1 MAKISVMVFAAGLGT
16 RMGALTR
23 DRPKPLVEVSGKPLI
38 DHALALVDEINTSY
52 IVINT
57 HYKHEMLSAHLGDMG
72 VKISPEFPDVL
83 ETGGGLKAA
92 LPMLQTN
99 PVITLNS
106 DAMWVGSNPLKGL
119 INHWDGSRMDGLLLC
134 VPPEQTNG
142 YKGLGDFSMDARGM
156 LCRQGNLVYSGAQI
170 IKTELLDQI
179 DDKVFSLNRL
189 WDIMLK
195 NKTLFGLSYSGLW
208 CDVGTP
214 EGIIE
219 AENMIL
225 KEKSNEQ

>member
-1 MAKISVMVFAAGLGT
+1 MVEISVLVFAAGLGT
-16 RMGALTR
+16 RMGALTS
-23 DRPKPLVEVSGKPLI
+23 DRPKPLVEVLGKPLI
-38 DHALALVDEINTSY
+38 DHALALVDEINTSH
-52 IVINT
+52 VVVNA
-57 HYKHEMLSAHLGDMG
+57 HHKHEMLSAHLGDMG
-72 VKISPEFPDVL
+72 VKISSELPDVL

-106 DAMWVGSNPLKGL
+106 DAIWVGPNPLKGL
-119 INHWDGSRMDGLLLC
+119 INHWDCSRMDGLLLC
-134 VPPEQTNG
+134 VPPEQKNG
-142 YKGLGDFSMDARGM
+142 HKGLGDFSMDAQGI

-195 NKTLFGLSYSGLW
+195 NNTLFGLFYSGLW

-219 AENMIL
+219 AESMIL
-225 KEKSNEQ
+225 KEKLNDL